1 MTAPDVNQRLQAAHA
16 RLSAAKSALEAAAK
30 AAEAARRFSAA
41 AELDLA
47 GHVRRNE
54 EAASI
59 RAAELTRALKL
70 GAAPAAIKKS
80 PAIAADHLGRLE
92 AQHRAD
98 VARQALD
105 GLNGE
110 KTAAETAIA
119 EAQTELRTAAR
130 AVIGAEVDAIVAKIN
145 DLERQSMT
153 ARIELEGAVRSN
165 TLGWGMALGLG
176 DPGKR
181 VAGQNALTDIGV
193 KNAPEWARAN
203 ESAETWR
210 ARYDGLLTNHAAR
223 RTRDRAPVA
232 TAAKRN
238 KESAPADSRV

>member
-1 MTAPDVNQRLQAAHA
+1 MTAAMKRLEAAHA
-16 RLSAAKSALEAAAK
+16 RVAAAKSELEAAAK

-110 KTAAETAIA
+110 KTAAETALA

-130 AVIGAEVDAIVAKIN
+130 AVMAAEVETIVAKVVA
-145 DLERQSMT
+145 LERESMA
-153 ARIELEGAVRSN
+153 ARIEIEGAIKSGH
-165 TLGWGMALGLG
+165 LGYGRQIELS
-176 DPGKR
+176 DSGK
-181 VAGQNALTDIGV
+181 VILTGNQMLPIGV
-193 KNAPEWARAN
+193 RNMGEWKASNEAAESWRQRFAFLIEENRAPAA
-203 ESAETWR
+203 T
-210 ARYDGLLTNHAAR
+210 AR
-223 RTRDRAPVA
+223 RI
-232 TAAKRN
+232 
-238 KESAPADSRV
+238 KESARA